1 MTDDIRPL
9 AIWSETVLTDE
20 DLQRIREAKQSLGLP
35 FLVQFGKAVPG
46 VPSWRVLAIGS
57 KPNFITEYAEVPNT
71 QSAGLAE
78 AIAWVLGEHEDSRA
92 VNLVESM
99 SAIFGEVREVVEDA
113 DVEQQLGAS
122 GAQRD
127 RDAGPRGA
135 DDPNRYDEGNYRR
148 AIRETAR
155 G

>member
-78 AIAWVLGEHEDSRA
+78 AVAWVLGEHEDRRA
-92 VNLVESM
+92 ISLVESL
-99 SAIFGEVREVVEDA
+99 SAVFGEVKEITNAA
-113 DVEQQLGAS
+113 DTTGGLGAR
-122 GAQRD
+122 ALD
-127 RDAGPRGA
+127 RDQRG
-135 DDPNRYDEGNYRR
+135 DIDPNRYDEGNYRR